1 MHETMIRRILMLLAV
16 ATILVTGCEEDGNE
30 NSRVAKVAVEAAER
44 QAKQNEEMAR
54 VNRETAE
61 GAKRLVEADAQARK
75 EMTEMQ
81 HDLQAEQAEIGEQR
95 DQLETERKEIAGQR
109 RTESMLGPILKGCAA
124 AAVCVVVVGYCWSL
138 LFSLRRQD
146 DADQMLGE
154 LLVDELLSEKS
165 VLLPPP
171 GATAIEHTAL
181 PNENQSPPSLPHVR

>member
-1 MHETMIRRILMLLAV
+1 MHETKIRRIPIHLAV
-16 ATILVTGCEEDGNE
+16 ATILVTGCEENGNE

-44 QAKQNEEMAR
+44 QAEQNREMAR
-54 VNRETAE
+54 LNRETAE

-75 EMTEMQ
+75 ELTEMQ

-95 DQLETERKEIAGQR
+95 DQLESERKEIAGQR

-124 AAVCVVVVGYCWSL
+124 AAVIAVTIGRCWSL

-146 DADQMLGE
+146 DADQILGE
-154 LLVDELLSEKS
+154 LLVDELLSEKP

-171 GATAIEHTAL
+171 GATAINHTAL
-181 PNENQSPPSLPHVR
+181 PNESQSPPRLPPAG

>member
-1 MHETMIRRILMLLAV
+1 MHETMIRRIPMLLAM
-16 ATILVTGCEEDGNE
+16 AAILVTGCEENGNE

-54 VNRETAE
+54 LNRETAE

-75 EMTEMQ
+75 ELTTMQ
-81 HDLQAEQAEIGEQR
+81 HDLQSQQAEVGEQR
-95 DQLETERKEIAGQR
+95 DQLEAERKEIAGQR

-124 AAVCVVVVGYCWSL
+124 AAVCVVTIGYCWSL
-138 LFSLRRQD
+138 LFSLKRHD
-146 DADQMLGE
+146 DADQVLGE
-154 LLVDELLSEKS
+154 LLVDELLSEKP

-181 PNENQSPPSLPHVR
+181 PKDSQGPPRLPHVG